1 MPLFH
6 RSAASSTTAAGST
19 PRRVRPASPS
29 CRGGASSMLRLAQPA
44 APRQASLS
52 TWLSRAA
59 SVLAPPA
66 AQSLAGV
73 RHSEF
78 APSRWLVG
86 H

>member
-6 RSAASSTTAAGST
+6 RSGSSVSSGT
-19 PRRVRPASPS
+19 RRVIRPASPS

-44 APRQASLS
+44 TPRQSDLS
-52 TWLSRAA
+52 HWLSRAA
-59 SVLAPPA
+59 KVFSPPA
-66 AQSLAGV
+66 AQALAV
-73 RHSEF
+73 SHSEF